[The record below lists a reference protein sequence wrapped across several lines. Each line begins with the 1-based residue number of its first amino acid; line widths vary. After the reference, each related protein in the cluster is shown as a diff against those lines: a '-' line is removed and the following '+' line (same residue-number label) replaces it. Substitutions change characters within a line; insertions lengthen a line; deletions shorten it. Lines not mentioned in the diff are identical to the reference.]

1 MNVSSDLIQ
10 RNSVSKHKQWDTET
24 IGTRRYK
31 KMGRAGLNDKKKNL
45 NKYIGREMSGC
56 LVLVT
61 VKFRN

>member
-31 KMGRAGLNDKKKNL
+31 KMGPAGKKKKKKKCDVG
-45 NKYIGREMSGC
+45 NK
-56 LVLVT
+56 VLAVT
-61 VKFRN
+61 